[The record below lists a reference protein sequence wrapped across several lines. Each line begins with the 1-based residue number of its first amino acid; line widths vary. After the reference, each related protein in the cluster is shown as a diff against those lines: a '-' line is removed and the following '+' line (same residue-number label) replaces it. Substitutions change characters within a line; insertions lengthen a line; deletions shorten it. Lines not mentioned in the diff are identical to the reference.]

1 MFGTSTRSEGVVNA
15 NFLLFLPPENESKS
29 ESTTE
34 PEIEE
39 ETPSSSFTPTTS
51 TDTEVDST
59 TADPQPSA
67 NPTEEG
73 HNTIISPGGGGGDD
87 GLDAGE
93 IVGIVVGIPGF
104 LATSTAV
111 YFQYKTHK
119 RKKAALSASA

>member
-1 MFGTSTRSEGVVNA
+1 MS
-15 NFLLFLPPENESKS
+15 
-29 ESTTE
+29 
-34 PEIEE
+34 EE

-51 TDTEVDST
+51 TNTEIDST
-59 TADPQPSA
+59 TADPEPSPS
-67 NPTEEG
+67 PTEDS
-73 HNTIISPGGGGGDD
+73 HNTIIRPVGGGGDN

-93 IVGIVVGIPGF
+93 IVGIVVGILGF

>member
-1 MFGTSTRSEGVVNA
+1 MLIFSFFPR
-15 NFLLFLPPENESKS
+15 PENESKS

-34 PEIEE
+34 PPMTEE

-51 TDTEVDST
+51 TNSEVDPT
-59 TADPQPSA
+59 TADRGPSA
-67 NPTEEG
+67 SPTEDSRK
-73 HNTIISPGGGGGDD
+73 TIISAGGEGGDD

-93 IVGIVVGIPGF
+93 IVGIVVGILGF